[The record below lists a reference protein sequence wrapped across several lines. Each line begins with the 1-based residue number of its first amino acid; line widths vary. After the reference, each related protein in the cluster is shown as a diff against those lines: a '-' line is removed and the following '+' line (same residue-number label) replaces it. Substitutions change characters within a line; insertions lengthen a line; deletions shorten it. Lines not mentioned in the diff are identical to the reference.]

1 MGAPENHHFSLD
13 EENREDIPQV
23 SDIENELLMEP
34 FTEKEIKEVIFQME
48 HNKAPGPDEF
58 PAEFYQLFLGHHRI
72 GSDGA
77 F

>member
-1 MGAPENHHFSLD
+1 MK
-13 EENREDIPQV
+13 ENREDIPQV
-23 SDIENELLMEP
+23 SDIENELLMEA

-58 PAEFYQLFLGHHRI
+58 PAEFYQFFLGHHRI

>member
-1 MGAPENHHFSLD
+1 
-13 EENREDIPQV
+13 
-23 SDIENELLMEP
+23 MEP

>member
-1 MGAPENHHFSLD
+1 MK
-13 EENREDIPQV
+13 ENREDIPQV
-23 SDIENELLMEP
+23 SDIENELLMEA

-48 HNKAPGPDEF
+48 HNKAPGSISF
-58 PAEFYQLFLGHHRI
+58 FLGHHRI

>member
-1 MGAPENHHFSLD
+1 
-13 EENREDIPQV
+13 
-23 SDIENELLMEP
+23 MEP

-58 PAEFYQLFLGHHRI
+58 PAEFYQFFLGHHRI

>member
-1 MGAPENHHFSLD
+1 MK
-13 EENREDIPQV
+13 ENREDIPQV

-58 PAEFYQLFLGHHRI
+58 PAEFYQFFFGHHRI